1 MPRCEEDVVSG
12 LGSRWARASPPLTG
26 LEDAAGRLPG
36 KEDEMSKR
44 TAVFRRVRRVVPVAG
59 QGGVSEPMTRLY
71 VVCSSLWPV
80 ELTDDQKERLL
91 ITRGRSPTK
100 IRADIWRRYL
110 VRERHP
116 ANGSEDST
124 G

>member
-1 MPRCEEDVVSG
+1 
-12 LGSRWARASPPLTG
+12 
-26 LEDAAGRLPG
+26 
-36 KEDEMSKR
+36 MSKR

-71 VVCSSLWPV
+71 VVCSSL
-80 ELTDDQKERLL
+80 LA
-91 ITRGRSPTK
+91 G
-100 IRADIWRRYL
+100 RADRPPEGAPFDHSRSL
-110 VRERHP
+110 THEDTGRHLGGATSSGNRHP